1 MAGLTIDPLYPFM
14 GATPD
19 GLINCACCNTGVLEI
34 KCPFRC
40 KHKFFQEA
48 ATENSTRFFLQDIN
62 GTLALKEDHS
72 YYYQVQMQMKLCHV
86 QYCDFVVW
94 RKNDI
99 FIQRIQLNSA
109 FIHEAFAKVEPFI
122 RLAILPELV
131 GRWYTKQT
139 TCVTPSTSVEM
150 IQVNNED
157 DSQPWCYC
165 RRDASFDDM
174 IGCDNADC
182 PIEWFHLSC
191 LHLTQQQVPQGKCK
205 WYCPECHK
213 TRKSKVRK

>member
-1 MAGLTIDPLYPFM
+1 M
-14 GATPD
+14 
-19 GLINCACCNTGVLEI
+19 
-34 KCPFRC
+34 
-40 KHKFFQEA
+40 
-48 ATENSTRFFLQDIN
+48 
-62 GTLALKEDHS
+62 
-72 YYYQVQMQMKLCHV
+72 
-86 QYCDFVVW
+86 
-94 RKNDI
+94 
-99 FIQRIQLNSA
+99 A

-139 TCVTPSTSVEM
+139 TCVIPSTSVEM
-150 IQVNNED
+150 IHDIDED

-174 IGCDNADC
+174 IGCDNADHC

-191 LHLTQQQVPQGKCK
+191 LHLTQQQVPQDKRK